1 MSLLEVKNLTKRY
14 GNNFNALDKFNLSIK
29 ENEVV
34 GLVGESGCG
43 KSTLAN
49 LIMKL
54 DNFDEGEIF
63 FEGRSIRGFKGKDL
77 KAYRKSVQ
85 IVFQNVLMSLNPKM
99 KILDIVS
106 EPLKNFTNLS
116 KEKIKVEVENMLEKV
131 GLNKNDIMR
140 YPKQFSGGERQRI
153 SIARA
158 MIINPKLLIFDE
170 ATSSLDVSIQS
181 QILNLINDLKKEYK
195 TSYLFISHDLG
206 VIRYISD
213 ITYVMYKGSNIEILE
228 SEKLLKESKHPYTKL
243 LLESVPLLNEKNIMK
258 AENTPYYED
267 TLYEDQCKFFYRCNS
282 KKDICK
288 NNKVI
293 LKDVSD
299 KHKIACLL

>member
-1 MSLLEVKNLTKRY
+1 MSLLEVKNLTKHY
-14 GNNFNALDKFNLSIK
+14 GNNFKALDKFNLLIE
-29 ENEVV
+29 ENKVV

-43 KSTLAN
+43 KSTLSN

-54 DNFDEGEIF
+54 DTFDEGEILF
-63 FEGRSIRGFKGKDL
+63 QGRSINAFKGRDL

-85 IVFQNVLMSLNPKM
+85 IVFQNVLMSLNPRM

-106 EPLKNFTNLS
+106 EPLKNFTTLS
-116 KEKIKVEVENMLEKV
+116 KDEIKIKVENMLEKV
-131 GLNKNDIMR
+131 GLNKNDITK
-140 YPKQFSGGERQRI
+140 YPRQFSGGERQRI

-213 ITYVMYKGSNIEILE
+213 ITYVMYRGSNIEILE
-228 SEKLLKESKHPYTKL
+228 SEKLLEESKHPYTRL

-258 AENTPYYED
+258 TKSAHCCEETSHEGR
-267 TLYEDQCKFFYRCNS
+267 CKFFCRCS
-282 KKDICK
+282 DKKDICK
-288 NNKVI
+288 INEVI
-293 LKDVSD
+293 LKDISD